1 MSARYLVTHTPHY
14 INQRMVQ
21 PDCGADSIVTLP
33 PGVKP
38 GRWLVL
44 QEDAPP
50 AAPASTQTNL
60 PELFKAKHNGPG
72 VGAGNW
78 AVEKIEDGSRAS
90 VVFKKDDGDAKA
102 KAEAEAAR
110 LNAGGE
116 IDLGATDSAPSSA
129 QEDLTAST
137 QTDDL
142 PDA

>member
-1 MSARYLVTHTPHY
+1 MAKKRYEVLERSFLGGRLYHPGSFFVGDVGIPGKHL
-14 INQRMVQ
+14 REVGGAVQ
-21 PDCGADSIVTLP
+21 AS
-33 PGVKP
+33 
-38 GRWLVL
+38 
-44 QEDAPP
+44 
-50 AAPASTQTNL
+50 APAGKQTSTA
-60 PELFKAKHNGPG
+60 ELFKAKHNGPG

-129 QEDLTAST
+129 QEDLTAGT

>member
-1 MSARYLVTHTPHY
+1 MEQRYLVTHTPHY
-14 INQRMVQ
+14 INQRMVY

-33 PGVKP
+33 AGVKP

-44 QEDAPP
+44 QEDAP
-50 AAPASTQTNL
+50 ANAPASTQTNL
-60 PELFKAKHNGPG
+60 PELYKAKHNGPG

-78 AVEKIEDGSRAS
+78 AVEKVEDGSRAS

-116 IDLGATDSAPSSA
+116 IVLVVTDDALSSGQNDLP
-129 QEDLTAST
+129 AST
-137 QTDDL
+137 QTTEL